1 MIRFWSICRNTLVQ
15 TIRQPI
21 YGILILITFGIL
33 VLDVPIT
40 GWTMSPTG
48 EHRESDQLMLENL
61 GISTLLLS
69 GMLIAAFSASSVLS
83 REIEDRTALT
93 VIAKPV
99 SRTTFV
105 LGKFVGV
112 AIAVTGAFYLC
123 SLAYLM
129 TVRHGVISTASDPI
143 DVPVIVLGLG
153 ALSLAVLAA
162 ALGNLFFGWNFT
174 STVVAA
180 AMILL
185 TVAGGLIG
193 FIGKGWELVAFGQDI
208 RPGLLAGLGLILMAV
223 TIFSAVAV
231 AASTRL
237 GQLMT
242 LLVCGVVL
250 VVGYLHPFL
259 FQELGSEVPV
269 LRWAGWLMPNLR
281 FFDTQDA
288 LALQKPIPA
297 SYVGLAG
304 VYCAAYTAAAI
315 AVGVALFQRRELEAQ
330 SGSASMPGAVSLL
343 AWAGRGGAL
352 LGIILGLAGLIQWR
366 SLTAASAGRD
376 GAFILAGVLG
386 WFVWE
391 NFSRAKRW
399 AYWVVAVAAL
409 ACLGLGTTTLL
420 LPKVSEAV
428 LLGQKPAGSAAAAAI
443 AAFVLLIL
451 LLPRTRH
458 HFKSAD

>member
-1 MIRFWSICRNTLVQ
+1 MIRFWSICRNTFVQ

-33 VLDVPIT
+33 VLDVPLT

-61 GISTLLLS
+61 GLSTLLIS

-93 VIAKPV
+93 VIVKPV
-99 SRTTFV
+99 SRATFV

-112 AIAVTGAFYLC
+112 ALAVTAGFYLC
-123 SLAYLM
+123 ALAYLI
-129 TVRHGVISTASDPI
+129 TVRHGVVSTASDPI
-143 DVPVIVLGLG
+143 DVPVIVLGLS
-153 ALSLAVLAA
+153 ALGLAILAA

-174 STVVAA
+174 SAGVMAGLV
-180 AMILL
+180 LL
-185 TVAGGLIG
+185 TVAGVLIG
-193 FIGKGWELVAFGQDI
+193 FIGKEWKLIAFGEGI
-208 RPGLLAGLGLILMAV
+208 RPDLLAGLCLILMAV

-242 LLVCGVVL
+242 LLICAAVL
-250 VVGYLHPFL
+250 LVGYLHPFL
-259 FQELGSEVPV
+259 FQELAGRMRF
-269 LRWAGWLMPNLR
+269 LRWVGWLMPNLR

-288 LALQKPIPA
+288 LATQKAIPA

-304 VYCAAYTAAAI
+304 LYCAAYTLAAL
-315 AVGVALFQRRELEAQ
+315 AVGVAVFQRRELEVQ
-330 SGSASMPGAVSLL
+330 STSVSMPGAVSVL
-343 AWAGRGGAL
+343 AWIGRLGAL
-352 LGIILGLAGLIQWR
+352 LGILLGLVGLIQWR
-366 SLTAASAGRD
+366 SLTAAKAGRC
-376 GAFILAGVLG
+376 GLFILAGAAG
-386 WFVWE
+386 WLVWE
-391 NFSRAKRW
+391 HFSRAKRW
-399 AYWVVAVAAL
+399 AYWVVALAASGAL
-409 ACLGLGTTTLL
+409 ALAVASLL
-420 LPKVSEAV
+420 LPAAAEA
-428 LLGQKPAGSAAAAAI
+428 LRLGSKPAGQVGAAAL

-458 HFKSAD
+458 HFKSD